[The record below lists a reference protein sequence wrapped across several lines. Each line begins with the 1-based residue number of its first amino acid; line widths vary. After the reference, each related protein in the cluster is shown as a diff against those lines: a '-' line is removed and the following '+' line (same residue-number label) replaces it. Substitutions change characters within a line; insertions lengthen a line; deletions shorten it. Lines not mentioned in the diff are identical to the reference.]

1 MAGSYV
7 YDMKNTKKEV
17 INGLFLG
24 KFSPLHMGHSNVI
37 ESALNQC
44 DHLYILVYDATDVI
58 DVPLAVRSSWVREMY
73 GDASKVTVLAG
84 WDSPQD
90 EGFDSC
96 TKRIQETYV
105 QSVLHAAG
113 VKKIHKFFSSE
124 KYGAHMSKALGA
136 KDIRIDMKRVM
147 LPISGTELRST
158 DSWSKFKEYVAPRVR
173 QDVVLKVLL
182 LGAPSTG
189 KTTLATALAKA
200 MRGSW
205 MPEYGREYR
214 ESHQK
219 GHRLD
224 MLDLMSIQEG
234 HAWRM
239 RTALVK
245 SKPILFL
252 DTAEI
257 TTALFGV
264 YYSGGSVPWSMGVAG
279 RNPAHSHVLEKLVMN
294 AKYSMHRYDIVL
306 VCDTDIPFDNT
317 ADRSGP
323 ASRPLMQ
330 RMTLDTLD
338 AWRIPYY
345 VISGSTVAE
354 RVGHVEAVLENHNR
368 WSSRLPTPRST
379 GELKKL
385 VAGLKNYRLGGK

>member
-1 MAGSYV
+1 
-7 YDMKNTKKEV
+7 MKNTKKEV

-24 KFSPLHMGHSNVI
+24 KFCPLHKGHNNVI
-37 ESALNQC
+37 ELARHQC
-44 DHLYILVYDATDVI
+44 DHLYVLVYDATEVI
-58 DVPLAVRSSWVREMY
+58 DVPLAVRASWVREMY

-84 WDSPQD
+84 WGSPQCV
-90 EGFDSC
+90 GFDAT
-96 TKRIQETYV
+96 TKKTQEDYV
-105 QSVLHAAG
+105 KSALVAAG
-113 VKKIHKFFSSE
+113 VAKIHKFFSSE
-124 KYGAHMSKALGA
+124 RYGAHMSKALGA

-205 MPEYGREYR
+205 MPEYGREYW

-234 HAWRM
+234 HAMRM
-239 RTALVK
+239 RTAVEK

-279 RNPAHSHVLEKLVMN
+279 RNPTHSHVLEKLVMN